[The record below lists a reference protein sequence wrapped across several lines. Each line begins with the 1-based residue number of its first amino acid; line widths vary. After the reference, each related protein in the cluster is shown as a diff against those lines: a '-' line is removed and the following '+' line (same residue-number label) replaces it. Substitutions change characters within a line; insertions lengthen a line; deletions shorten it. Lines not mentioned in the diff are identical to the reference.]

1 MPRLVIVIGANGDVS
16 INIDRVAMRVRQ
28 RTGHDVPVG
37 EITRRWSACQENL
50 VQTANLFGGI
60 RLIDNTTHVSV
71 TVVRLSGRSIVQ
83 ATELRPP
90 WAARLTTAIQRGW
103 LASERGGLER

>member
-1 MPRLVIVIGANGDVS
+1 
-16 INIDRVAMRVRQ
+16 MRVRR

-71 TVVRLSGRSIVQ
+71 TVVRLSGRSIAQ

-90 WAARLTTAIQRGW
+90 WAARLTTAIQHGW
-103 LASERGGLER
+103 LASERGIGALKRPPSRCHTRAVVCHRNLEP